1 MRCGNLECATLA
13 MVAKAVS
20 LNYNVNVDISGSYA
34 MTYKKQDPHTGKTS
48 YSITIPT
55 VDVLDQQHMRMVR
68 GYLDHEAGH
77 VRFTD
82 FDYLESLRDNPD
94 YVMSLSNIAED
105 IFVEREMGKRYV
117 GCEKNLRWLS
127 KHLFTENYD
136 KPSIVLL
143 KKIRNNLEL
152 HFQMFVK
159 HTMEYILYYM
169 RAKLVADL
177 SPFIPSEQKAVECL
191 APGLTKNLVPI
202 MEKWFPLL
210 TSTQNCCKFGKEMYE
225 AIKQYIQRPYAGH
238 DSAGTNPFKKSM
250 QDKVKNYASTS
261 KQIAEEMKD
270 MLREAAEFSFR
281 KTADGG
287 KQGTFTDIGKSAG
300 AELQAM
306 HDKFMNMF
314 EDRSSR
320 AFIAHSV
327 PPLSLFA
334 KGDQMPPKFV
344 TKAMSITA
352 QLDAQ
357 LSGLMQSIVLNRG
370 GYTSRGKLD
379 PRKVYRLNV
388 NNPRVF
394 YRKEE
399 RLKFNAQVVILADCS
414 GSMQQGQREMMASI
428 STYALA
434 RSLRK
439 IPGIRT
445 DVYYYSAVTFE
456 RALSQSDHIS
466 RFSRM
471 QASGG
476 TPTGSAVENALSFFN
491 YWDDSRKIILL
502 ITDGEAQD
510 MEYLRY
516 VLQVASRNNV
526 EVFGVG
532 IDCGAIEEV
541 SEQIKD
547 CKVIKHIRELPAAMF
562 AMLRKALV
570 R

>member
-20 LNYNVNVDISGSYA
+20 LNYNVDVDISGSNA
-34 MTYKKQDPHTGKTS
+34 MTYQKQDPYTGKTS
-48 YSITIPT
+48 YSISIPT
-55 VDVLDQQHMRMVR
+55 VDVLDKQHMRMVR

-82 FDYLESLRDNPD
+82 FTLLESLRDD
-94 YVMSLSNIAED
+94 VAYVMSFINIAED
-105 IFVEREMGKRYV
+105 IYVEREMGKRYV

-127 KHLFTENYD
+127 KHLFTENYE
-136 KPSIVLL
+136 KPNLVQLRKL
-143 KKIRNNLEL
+143 QNNLER
-152 HFQMFVK
+152 HFQMFVV
-159 HTMEYILYYM
+159 HTMNYILYYM

-177 SPFIPSEQKAVECL
+177 SPFIPSEQQAVECL

-202 MEKWFPLL
+202 MEKWFPIL
-210 TSTQNCCKFGKEMYE
+210 TSTYASCQFSKEMYE
-225 AIKQYIQRPYAGH
+225 AIKQYIKRPYAGH

-250 QDKVKNYASTS
+250 QDKVKNYANTP

-270 MLREAAEFSFR
+270 MLEEAAEFSFR
-281 KTADGG
+281 KWADDW
-287 KQGTFTDIGKSAG
+287 QQSTFTDIGKSAG
-300 AELQAM
+300 AELKIM
-306 HDKFMNMF
+306 HDKFIGMF
-314 EDRSSR
+314 EDKSSR
-320 AFIAHSV
+320 TFLTHSV
-327 PPLSLFA
+327 PPLSLYT
-334 KGDQMPPKFV
+334 KGDKIPSNFV

-370 GYTSRGKLD
+370 GHTSRGKLD

-414 GSMQQGQREMMASI
+414 GSMQGQREMMASI

-532 IDCGAIEEV
+532 IDCNSIEEV

-547 CKVIKHIRELPAAMF
+547 CKVIKNIRELPAAMF

>member
-20 LNYNVNVDISGSYA
+20 LNYNVDVDISGSNA
-34 MTYKKQDPHTGKTS
+34 MTYQKQDPYTGKTS
-48 YSITIPT
+48 YSISIPT
-55 VDVLDQQHMRMVR
+55 VDVLDKQHMRMVR

-82 FDYLESLRDNPD
+82 FTLLESLRDDPA
-94 YVMSLSNIAED
+94 YVMSLINIAED
-105 IFVEREMGKRYV
+105 IYVEREMGKRYV

-136 KPSIVLL
+136 KPNLVHLRKL
-143 KKIRNNLEL
+143 RNNLEL
-152 HFQMFVK
+152 HFQLFVM
-159 HTMEYILYYM
+159 HVMNYTLYYM

-177 SPFIPSEQKAVECL
+177 SPFIPSEQQAVECL

-202 MEKWFPLL
+202 MEKWFPIL
-210 TSTQNCCKFGKEMYE
+210 TSTYASCQFSKEMYE
-225 AIKQYIQRPYAGH
+225 AIKQYIKRPYAGH

-250 QDKVKNYASTS
+250 QDKVKNYANTP

-270 MLREAAEFSFR
+270 MLEEAAEFSFR
-281 KTADGG
+281 KWADGW
-287 KQGTFTDIGKSAG
+287 QQSTFTDIGKSAG
-300 AELQAM
+300 AELKIM
-306 HDKFMNMF
+306 HDKFIGMF
-314 EDRSSR
+314 EDKSSR
-320 AFIAHSV
+320 TFLTHSV
-327 PPLSLFA
+327 PPLSLYT
-334 KGDQMPPKFV
+334 KGDKIPSNFV

-370 GYTSRGKLD
+370 GHTSRGKLD

-414 GSMQQGQREMMASI
+414 GSMQGQREAMASI

-532 IDCGAIEEV
+532 IDCNSIEEV

-547 CKVIKHIRELPAAMF
+547 CKVIKNIRELPAAMF

>member
-20 LNYNVNVDISGSYA
+20 LNYNVDVDISGSNA
-34 MTYKKQDPHTGKTS
+34 MTYQKQDPYTGKTS
-48 YSITIPT
+48 YSISIPT
-55 VDVLDQQHMRMVR
+55 VDVLDKQHMRMVR

-82 FDYLESLRDNPD
+82 FTLLESLRDDPA
-94 YVMSLSNIAED
+94 YVMSLINIAED
-105 IFVEREMGKRYV
+105 IYVEREMGKRYV

-136 KPSIVLL
+136 KPNLVHLRKL
-143 KKIRNNLEL
+143 RNNLEL
-152 HFQMFVK
+152 HFQLFVM
-159 HTMEYILYYM
+159 HVMNYTLYYM

-177 SPFIPSEQKAVECL
+177 SPFIPSEQQAVECL

-202 MEKWFPLL
+202 MEKWFPIL
-210 TSTQNCCKFGKEMYE
+210 TSTYASCQFSKEMYE
-225 AIKQYIQRPYAGH
+225 AIKQYIKRPYAGH

-250 QDKVKNYASTS
+250 QDKVKNYANTP

-270 MLREAAEFSFR
+270 MLEEAAKFSFR
-281 KTADGG
+281 KWADGW
-287 KQGTFTDIGKSAG
+287 QQSTFTDIGKSAG
-300 AELQAM
+300 AELQAI

-370 GYTSRGKLD
+370 GHTSRGKLD

-414 GSMQQGQREMMASI
+414 GSMQGQREMMASI

-471 QASGG
+471 QTSGG

-502 ITDGEAQD
+502 VTDGEAQD

-516 VLQVASRNNV
+516 VLQVAARNNV

>member
-20 LNYNVNVDISGSYA
+20 LNYNVDVDISGSNA
-34 MTYKKQDPHTGKTS
+34 MTYQKQDPYTGKTS
-48 YSITIPT
+48 YSISIPT
-55 VDVLDQQHMRMVR
+55 VDVLDKQHMRMVR

-82 FDYLESLRDNPD
+82 FTLLESLRDDPE
-94 YVMSLSNIAED
+94 YVMSFINIAED
-105 IFVEREMGKRYV
+105 IYVEREMGKRYI

-136 KPSIVLL
+136 KPSIAFLR
-143 KKIRNNLEL
+143 KIQNNLEL
-152 HFQMFVK
+152 HFQMFVR
-159 HTMEYILYYM
+159 HVMNYTLYYL

-177 SPFIPSEQKAVECL
+177 SPFIPSEQQAVECL

-202 MEKWFPLL
+202 MEKWFPIL
-210 TSTQNCCKFGKEMYE
+210 TSTYASCQFSKEMYE
-225 AIKQYIQRPYAGH
+225 AIKQYIKRPYAGH

-250 QDKVKNYASTS
+250 QDKVKNYANTP
-261 KQIAEEMKD
+261 KQIAEEMKG
-270 MLREAAEFSFR
+270 MLEEAAEFSFR
-281 KTADGG
+281 KRVDDW
-287 KQGTFTDIGKSAG
+287 QQSTFTDIGKSAG
-300 AELQAM
+300 AELKIM
-306 HDKFMNMF
+306 HDKFIGMF
-314 EDRSSR
+314 KDRSSR
-320 AFIAHSV
+320 TFIAQSV
-327 PPLSLFA
+327 PPLSLYT
-334 KGDQMPPKFV
+334 KGDKIPPNFV

-370 GYTSRGKLD
+370 GHTSRGKLD

-414 GSMQQGQREMMASI
+414 GSMQGQREMMASI

-476 TPTGSAVENALSFFN
+476 TPTGSAVENALNFFN

-502 ITDGEAQD
+502 VTDGEAQD

-516 VLQVASRNNV
+516 VLQVAARNNV

>member
-1 MRCGNLECATLA
+1 MRYGNLECVTLA

-20 LNYNVNVDISGSYA
+20 LNYNVDVDISGSNA
-34 MTYKKQDPHTGKTS
+34 MTYQKQDPYTGKTS
-48 YSITIPT
+48 YSISIPT
-55 VDVLDQQHMRMVR
+55 VDVLDKQHMRMVR

-82 FDYLESLRDNPD
+82 FTLLESLRDDPE
-94 YVMSLSNIAED
+94 YVMSFVNIAED

-127 KHLFTENYD
+127 KHLFTENYS
-136 KPSIVLL
+136 KPNLVQLRKL
-143 KKIRNNLEL
+143 RNDLEL
-152 HFQMFVK
+152 HFQMFVTY
-159 HTMEYILYYM
+159 TMNYILYYM
-169 RAKLVADL
+169 RAKLVAEL
-177 SPFIPSEQKAVECL
+177 SPFISSEQQAVECL

-202 MEKWFPLL
+202 MEKWFPILA
-210 TSTQNCCKFGKEMYE
+210 STHDSCQFGREMYE
-225 AIKQYIQRPYAGH
+225 AIKQYIKRPYAGH
-238 DSAGTNPFKKSM
+238 DPADSHSFKKSI
-250 QDKVKNYASTS
+250 QDKVKNYANTP

-270 MLREAAEFSFR
+270 MLEEAAEFSFR
-281 KTADGG
+281 KCADGW
-287 KQGTFTDIGKSAG
+287 QQSSYTDIGKSAG
-300 AELQAM
+300 IELRAM
-306 HDKFMNMF
+306 HDKFIGMF
-314 EDRSSR
+314 EGKSNRT
-320 AFIAHSV
+320 FIAHSV

-370 GYTSRGKLD
+370 GHTSRGKLD

-414 GSMQQGQREMMASI
+414 GSMQGQREMMASI

-502 ITDGEAQD
+502 VTDGEAQD

-516 VLQVASRNNV
+516 VLQVAARNNV

>member
-1 MRCGNLECATLA
+1 MRYGNLECVTLA

-20 LNYNVNVDISGSYA
+20 LNYNVDVDISGSNA
-34 MTYKKQDPHTGKTS
+34 MTYQKQDPYTGKTS
-48 YSITIPT
+48 YSISIPT
-55 VDVLDQQHMRMVR
+55 VDVLDKQHMRMVR

-82 FDYLESLRDNPD
+82 FTLLESLRDDPE
-94 YVMSLSNIAED
+94 YVMSFVNIAED

-127 KHLFTENYD
+127 KHLFTENYS
-136 KPSIVLL
+136 KPNLVQLRKL
-143 KKIRNNLEL
+143 RNDLEL
-152 HFQMFVK
+152 HFQMFVTY
-159 HTMEYILYYM
+159 TMNYILYYM
-169 RAKLVADL
+169 RAKLVAEL
-177 SPFIPSEQKAVECL
+177 SPFISSEQQAVECL

-202 MEKWFPLL
+202 MEKWFPILA
-210 TSTQNCCKFGKEMYE
+210 STHDSCQFGREMYE
-225 AIKQYIQRPYAGH
+225 AIKQYIKRPYAGH
-238 DSAGTNPFKKSM
+238 DPADSHSFKKSI
-250 QDKVKNYASTS
+250 QDKVKNYANTP

-270 MLREAAEFSFR
+270 MLEEAAEFSFR
-281 KTADGG
+281 KCADGW
-287 KQGTFTDIGKSAG
+287 QQSSYTDIGKSAG
-300 AELQAM
+300 IELRAM
-306 HDKFMNMF
+306 HDKFIGMF
-314 EDRSSR
+314 EGKSNRT
-320 AFIAHSV
+320 FIAHSV

-370 GYTSRGKLD
+370 GHTSRGKLD

-414 GSMQQGQREMMASI
+414 GSMQGQREMMASI

-502 ITDGEAQD
+502 VTDGEAQD

-516 VLQVASRNNV
+516 VLQVAVRNNV

>member
-20 LNYNVNVDISGSYA
+20 LNYNVDVDISGSNA
-34 MTYKKQDPHTGKTS
+34 MTYQKQDPYTGKTS
-48 YSITIPT
+48 YSISIPT
-55 VDVLDQQHMRMVR
+55 VDVLDKQHMRMVR

-82 FDYLESLRDNPD
+82 FTLLESLHDDPA
-94 YVMSLSNIAED
+94 YVMSLINIAED
-105 IFVEREMGKRYV
+105 IYVEREMGKRYV

-136 KPSIVLL
+136 KPNLVHLRKL
-143 KKIRNNLEL
+143 RNNLER
-152 HFQMFVK
+152 HFQLFIMHVMNY
-159 HTMEYILYYM
+159 TLYYM

-177 SPFIPSEQKAVECL
+177 SPFIPSEQQAVECL

-202 MEKWFPLL
+202 MEKWFPIL
-210 TSTQNCCKFGKEMYE
+210 TSTYASCQFSKEMYE
-225 AIKQYIQRPYAGH
+225 AIKQYIKRPYAGH

-250 QDKVKNYASTS
+250 QDKVKNYANTP

-270 MLREAAEFSFR
+270 MLEEAAEFSFR
-281 KTADGG
+281 KWTDGR
-287 KQGTFTDIGKSAG
+287 QQSTFTDIGKSAG
-300 AELQAM
+300 AELKIM
-306 HDKFMNMF
+306 HDKFIGMF
-314 EDRSSR
+314 EDKSSR
-320 AFIAHSV
+320 PFIARSV
-327 PPLSLFA
+327 PPLSLYT
-334 KGDQMPPKFV
+334 KGDKIPSNFV

-370 GYTSRGKLD
+370 GHTSRGKLD

-414 GSMQQGQREMMASI
+414 GSMQGQREAMASI

-516 VLQVASRNNV
+516 VLQVAARNNV

>member
-20 LNYNVNVDISGSYA
+20 LNYNVDVDISGSNA
-34 MTYKKQDPHTGKTS
+34 MTYQKQDPYTGKTS

-55 VDVLDQQHMRMVR
+55 VDVLDKQHMRMVR

-82 FDYLESLRDNPD
+82 FTLLESLRDDPA
-94 YVMSLSNIAED
+94 YVMSLINIAED
-105 IFVEREMGKRYV
+105 IYVEREMGKRYV

-136 KPSIVLL
+136 KPSIALL
-143 KKIRNNLEL
+143 RKIQNNLEL
-152 HFQMFVK
+152 HFQMFVR
-159 HTMEYILYYM
+159 HVMNYTLYYL

-177 SPFIPSEQKAVECL
+177 FPFVPSEQKAVECL

-202 MEKWFPLL
+202 MEKWFPIL
-210 TSTQNCCKFGKEMYE
+210 TSTYASCQFSKEMYE

-238 DSAGTNPFKKSM
+238 DPADSHSFKKSL
-250 QDKVKNYASTS
+250 QDKVKNYVNSP
-261 KQIAEEMKD
+261 KKIAEEMKD

-281 KTADGG
+281 ENADAG
-287 KQGTFTDIGKSAG
+287 KQATFTDIGKSAG

-306 HDKFMNMF
+306 HNKFMNMF
-314 EDRSSR
+314 EDRSRR
-320 AFIAHSV
+320 AFIVRSV

-334 KGDQMPPKFV
+334 KGDRMPFGFV

-370 GYTSRGKLD
+370 GSTPRGKLR
-379 PRKVYRLNV
+379 PRKVRPLDV
-388 NNPRVF
+388 HNPRVF
-394 YRKEE
+394 SRKGGPAD
-399 RLKFNAQVVILADCS
+399 FTAPGITPAQRP
-414 GSMQQGQREMMASI
+414 GSRQGQREMMASI

-502 ITDGEAQD
+502 VTDGEAQD

-516 VLQVASRNNV
+516 VLQVAARNNV

>member
-20 LNYNVNVDISGSYA
+20 LNYNVDVDISGSNA
-34 MTYKKQDPHTGKTS
+34 MTYQKQDPYTGKTS

-55 VDVLDQQHMRMVR
+55 VDVLDKQHMRMVR

-82 FDYLESLRDNPD
+82 FTLLESLRDDPA
-94 YVMSLSNIAED
+94 YVMSLINIAED
-105 IFVEREMGKRYV
+105 IYVEREMGKRYV

-136 KPSIVLL
+136 KPNLVQLRKL
-143 KKIRNNLEL
+143 QNNLER
-152 HFQMFVK
+152 HFQKFVV
-159 HTMEYILYYM
+159 HTMNYILYYM

-177 SPFIPSEQKAVECL
+177 SPFIPSEQQAVECL

-202 MEKWFPLL
+202 MEKWFPIL
-210 TSTQNCCKFGKEMYE
+210 TSTYASCQFSKEMYE
-225 AIKQYIQRPYAGH
+225 AIKQYIQHPYAGH
-238 DSAGTNPFKKSM
+238 DPADSHSFKKSL
-250 QDKVKNYASTS
+250 QDKVKNYVNSP
-261 KQIAEEMKD
+261 KKIAEEMKD

-281 KTADGG
+281 KWADGW
-287 KQGTFTDIGKSAG
+287 QQSIFTDIGKSAG
-300 AELQAM
+300 AELKVM
-306 HDKFMNMF
+306 HDKFIGMF
-314 EDRSSR
+314 EDTSNRTSL
-320 AFIAHSV
+320 AHSV
-327 PPLSLFA
+327 PPLSLYT
-334 KGDQMPPKFV
+334 KGDKIPSNFV

-414 GSMQQGQREMMASI
+414 GSMQGQREMMASI

-502 ITDGEAQD
+502 VTDGEAQD

-516 VLQVASRNNV
+516 VLQVAARNNV

>member
-20 LNYNVNVDISGSYA
+20 LNYNVDVDISGSNA
-34 MTYKKQDPHTGKTS
+34 MTYQKQDPYTGKTS
-48 YSITIPT
+48 YSISIPT
-55 VDVLDQQHMRMVR
+55 VDVLDKQHMRMVR

-82 FDYLESLRDNPD
+82 FTLLESLHDDPA
-94 YVMSLSNIAED
+94 YVMSLINIAED
-105 IFVEREMGKRYV
+105 IYVEREMGKRYV

-136 KPSIVLL
+136 KPNLVHLRKL
-143 KKIRNNLEL
+143 RNNLER
-152 HFQMFVK
+152 HFQLFVM
-159 HTMEYILYYM
+159 HVMNYTLYYM

-177 SPFIPSEQKAVECL
+177 SPFIPSEQQAVECL

-202 MEKWFPLL
+202 MEKWFPIL
-210 TSTQNCCKFGKEMYE
+210 TSTYASCQFSKEMYE
-225 AIKQYIQRPYAGH
+225 AIKQYIKRPYAGH

-250 QDKVKNYASTS
+250 QDKVKNYANTP

-270 MLREAAEFSFR
+270 MLEEAAEFSFR
-281 KTADGG
+281 KWADGR
-287 KQGTFTDIGKSAG
+287 QQSTFTDIGKSAG
-300 AELQAM
+300 AELKIM
-306 HDKFMNMF
+306 HDKFIGMF
-314 EDRSSR
+314 EDKNSR
-320 AFIAHSV
+320 PFIARSV
-327 PPLSLFA
+327 PPLSLYT
-334 KGDQMPPKFV
+334 KGDKIPSNFV

-370 GYTSRGKLD
+370 GHTSRGKLD

-414 GSMQQGQREMMASI
+414 GSMQGQREAMASI

-516 VLQVASRNNV
+516 VLQVAARNNV

>member
-20 LNYNVNVDISGSYA
+20 LNYNVDVDISGSNA
-34 MTYKKQDPHTGKTS
+34 MTYQKQDPYTGKTS
-48 YSITIPT
+48 YSISIPT
-55 VDVLDQQHMRMVR
+55 VDVLDKQHMRMVR

-82 FDYLESLRDNPD
+82 FTLLESLRDDPA
-94 YVMSLSNIAED
+94 YVMSLINIAED
-105 IFVEREMGKRYV
+105 IYVEREMGKRYV

-127 KHLFTENYD
+127 KHLFTENYE
-136 KPSIVLL
+136 KPNLVQLRKL
-143 KKIRNNLEL
+143 QNNLAR
-152 HFQMFVK
+152 HFQMFVV
-159 HTMEYILYYM
+159 HTMNYILYYM

-177 SPFIPSEQKAVECL
+177 SPFIPSEQQAVECL

-202 MEKWFPLL
+202 MEKWFPIL
-210 TSTQNCCKFGKEMYE
+210 TSTYASCQFSKEMYE
-225 AIKQYIQRPYAGH
+225 AIKQYIKRPYAGH

-250 QDKVKNYASTS
+250 QDKVKNYANTP

-270 MLREAAEFSFR
+270 MLEEAAEFSFR
-281 KTADGG
+281 KWDDGW
-287 KQGTFTDIGKSAG
+287 QQSTFTDIGKSAG

-306 HDKFMNMF
+306 HNKFIGMFKDK
-314 EDRSSR
+314 SSR
-320 AFIAHSV
+320 TFLAHSV
-327 PPLSLFA
+327 PPLSLYT
-334 KGDQMPPKFV
+334 KGDKIPSNFV

-370 GYTSRGKLD
+370 GHTSRGKLD

-414 GSMQQGQREMMASI
+414 GSMQGQREEMASI

-502 ITDGEAQD
+502 VTDGETQD

-516 VLQVASRNNV
+516 VLQVAARNNV

>member
-20 LNYNVNVDISGSYA
+20 LNYNVDVDISGSNA
-34 MTYKKQDPHTGKTS
+34 MTYQKQDPYTGKTS
-48 YSITIPT
+48 YSISIPT
-55 VDVLDQQHMRMVR
+55 VDVLDKQHMRMVR

-82 FDYLESLRDNPD
+82 FTLLESLRDD
-94 YVMSLSNIAED
+94 VAYVMSFINIAED
-105 IFVEREMGKRYV
+105 IYVEREMGKRYV

-127 KHLFTENYD
+127 KHLFTENYE
-136 KPSIVLL
+136 KPNLVQLRKL
-143 KKIRNNLEL
+143 QNNLER
-152 HFQMFVK
+152 HFQMFVV
-159 HTMEYILYYM
+159 HTMNYILYYM

-177 SPFIPSEQKAVECL
+177 SPFIPSEQQAVECL

-202 MEKWFPLL
+202 MEKWFPIL
-210 TSTQNCCKFGKEMYE
+210 TSTYASCQFSKEMYE
-225 AIKQYIQRPYAGH
+225 AIKQYIKRPYAGH

-250 QDKVKNYASTS
+250 QDKVKNYANTP

-270 MLREAAEFSFR
+270 MLEEAAEFSFR
-281 KTADGG
+281 KWADGW
-287 KQGTFTDIGKSAG
+287 QQSTFTDIGKSAG
-300 AELQAM
+300 AELKIM
-306 HDKFMNMF
+306 HDKFIGMF
-314 EDRSSR
+314 EDKSSR
-320 AFIAHSV
+320 TFLTHSV
-327 PPLSLFA
+327 PPLSLYT
-334 KGDQMPPKFV
+334 KGDKIPSNFV

-370 GYTSRGKLD
+370 GHTSRGKLD
-379 PRKVYRLNV
+379 PWKVYRLNV

-414 GSMQQGQREMMASI
+414 GSMQGQREMMASI

-532 IDCGAIEEV
+532 IDCNSIEEV

-547 CKVIKHIRELPAAMF
+547 CKVIKNIRELPAAMF

>member
-20 LNYNVNVDISGSYA
+20 LNYNVDVDISGSNA
-34 MTYKKQDPHTGKTS
+34 MPYQKQDPYTGKAS

-55 VDVLDQQHMRMVR
+55 VDVLDKQHMRMVR

-82 FDYLESLRDNPD
+82 FTLLESLRDDPA
-94 YVMSLSNIAED
+94 YVMSLINIAED
-105 IFVEREMGKRYV
+105 IYVEREMGKRYV

-136 KPSIVLL
+136 KPNLVHLRKL
-143 KKIRNNLEL
+143 RNNLAL
-152 HFQMFVK
+152 HFQLFVM
-159 HTMEYILYYM
+159 HVINYTLYYM

-177 SPFIPSEQKAVECL
+177 SPFIPSEQQAVECL

-202 MEKWFPLL
+202 MEKWFPIL
-210 TSTQNCCKFGKEMYE
+210 TSTYASCQFSKEMYE
-225 AIKQYIQRPYAGH
+225 AVKQYIKRPYAGH
-238 DSAGTNPFKKSM
+238 DPTGTNPFKKSM
-250 QDKVKNYASTS
+250 QDNVKNYANTP

-270 MLREAAEFSFR
+270 MLEEAAEFSFR
-281 KTADGG
+281 KWADGW
-287 KQGTFTDIGKSAG
+287 QQSTFTDIGKSAG

-306 HDKFMNMF
+306 HNKFMNMF
-314 EDRSSR
+314 EDRSRR
-320 AFIAHSV
+320 AGSV
-327 PPLSLFA
+327 PPLSLYT
-334 KGDQMPPKFV
+334 KGDKIPSNFV

-370 GYTSRGKLD
+370 GHTSRGKLD

-414 GSMQQGQREMMASI
+414 GSMQGQREEMASI

-476 TPTGSAVENALSFFN
+476 TPTGSAVENALNFFN
-491 YWDDSRKIILL
+491 YWDGSRKIILL
-502 ITDGEAQD
+502 VTDGEAQD

>member
-20 LNYNVNVDISGSYA
+20 LNYNVDVDISGSNA
-34 MTYKKQDPHTGKTS
+34 MTYQKQDPYTGKTS
-48 YSITIPT
+48 YSISIPT
-55 VDVLDQQHMRMVR
+55 VDVLDKQHMRMVR

-82 FDYLESLRDNPD
+82 FTLLESLRDDPA
-94 YVMSLSNIAED
+94 YVMSLINIAED
-105 IFVEREMGKRYV
+105 IYVEREMGKRYV

-127 KHLFTENYD
+127 KHLFTENYE
-136 KPSIVLL
+136 KPNLVQLRKL
-143 KKIRNNLEL
+143 QNNLEL
-152 HFQMFVK
+152 HFQLFVM
-159 HTMEYILYYM
+159 HVMNYTLYYM

-177 SPFIPSEQKAVECL
+177 SPFIPSEQQAVECL

-202 MEKWFPLL
+202 MEKWFPIL
-210 TSTQNCCKFGKEMYE
+210 TSTYASCQFSKEMYE
-225 AIKQYIQRPYAGH
+225 AIKQYIKRPYAGH

-250 QDKVKNYASTS
+250 QDKVKNYANTP

-270 MLREAAEFSFR
+270 MLEEAAEFSFR
-281 KTADGG
+281 KWADGW
-287 KQGTFTDIGKSAG
+287 QQSTFTDIGKSAG
-300 AELQAM
+300 AELKIM
-306 HDKFMNMF
+306 HDKFIGMF
-314 EDRSSR
+314 EDKSSR
-320 AFIAHSV
+320 TFLTHPV

-334 KGDQMPPKFV
+334 KGDRMPFSFV

-370 GYTSRGKLD
+370 GHTSRGKLD

-414 GSMQQGQREMMASI
+414 GSMQGQREEMASI

-502 ITDGEAQD
+502 VTDGEAQD

-516 VLQVASRNNV
+516 VLQVAARNNV

>member
-1 MRCGNLECATLA
+1 MRYGNLECVTLA

-20 LNYNVNVDISGSYA
+20 LNYNVDVDISGSNA
-34 MTYKKQDPHTGKTS
+34 MTYQKQDPYTGKTS
-48 YSITIPT
+48 YSISIPT
-55 VDVLDQQHMRMVR
+55 VDVLDKQHMRMVR

-82 FDYLESLRDNPD
+82 FTLLESLRDDPE
-94 YVMSLSNIAED
+94 YVMSFVNIAED

-127 KHLFTENYD
+127 KHLFTENYS
-136 KPSIVLL
+136 KPNLVQLRKL
-143 KKIRNNLEL
+143 RNDLEL
-152 HFQMFVK
+152 HFQMFVTY
-159 HTMEYILYYM
+159 TMNYILYYM
-169 RAKLVADL
+169 RAKLVAEL
-177 SPFIPSEQKAVECL
+177 SPFISSEQQAVECL

-202 MEKWFPLL
+202 MEKWFPILA
-210 TSTQNCCKFGKEMYE
+210 STHDSCQFGREMYE
-225 AIKQYIQRPYAGH
+225 AIKQYIKRPYAGH
-238 DSAGTNPFKKSM
+238 DPADSHSFKKSI
-250 QDKVKNYASTS
+250 QDKVKNYANTP

-270 MLREAAEFSFR
+270 MLEEAAEFSFR
-281 KTADGG
+281 KCADGW
-287 KQGTFTDIGKSAG
+287 QQSSYTDIGKSAG
-300 AELQAM
+300 IELRAM
-306 HDKFMNMF
+306 HDKFIGMF
-314 EDRSSR
+314 EGKSNRT
-320 AFIAHSV
+320 FIAHSV

-370 GYTSRGKLD
+370 GHTSRGKLD

-414 GSMQQGQREMMASI
+414 GSMQEQREEMASI

-502 ITDGEAQD
+502 VTDGEAQD

-516 VLQVASRNNV
+516 VLQVAARNNV

>member
-1 MRCGNLECATLA
+1 MRYGNLECVTLA

-20 LNYNVNVDISGSYA
+20 LNYNVDVDISGSNA
-34 MTYKKQDPHTGKTS
+34 MTYQKQDPYTGKTS
-48 YSITIPT
+48 YSISIPT
-55 VDVLDQQHMRMVR
+55 VDVLDKQHMRMVR

-82 FDYLESLRDNPD
+82 FTLLESLRDDPE
-94 YVMSLSNIAED
+94 YVMSFVNIAED

-127 KHLFTENYD
+127 KHLFTENYS
-136 KPSIVLL
+136 KPNLVQLRKL
-143 KKIRNNLEL
+143 RNDLEL
-152 HFQMFVK
+152 HFQMFVTY
-159 HTMEYILYYM
+159 TMNYILYYM
-169 RAKLVADL
+169 RAKLVAEL
-177 SPFIPSEQKAVECL
+177 SPFISSEQQAVECL

-202 MEKWFPLL
+202 MEKWFPILA
-210 TSTQNCCKFGKEMYE
+210 STHDSCQFGREMYE
-225 AIKQYIQRPYAGH
+225 AIKQYIKRPYAGH
-238 DSAGTNPFKKSM
+238 DPADSHSFKKSI
-250 QDKVKNYASTS
+250 QDKVKNYANTP

-270 MLREAAEFSFR
+270 MLEEAAEFSFH
-281 KTADGG
+281 KCADGW
-287 KQGTFTDIGKSAG
+287 QQSSYTDIGKSAG
-300 AELQAM
+300 IELRAM
-306 HDKFMNMF
+306 HGKFIGMF
-314 EDRSSR
+314 KGKSNRT
-320 AFIAHSV
+320 FIAHSV

-370 GYTSRGKLD
+370 GHTSRGKLD

-414 GSMQQGQREMMASI
+414 GSMQGQREEMASI

-502 ITDGEAQD
+502 VTDGEAQD

-516 VLQVASRNNV
+516 VLQVAARNNV

>member
-20 LNYNVNVDISGSYA
+20 LNYNVDVDISGSNA
-34 MTYKKQDPHTGKTS
+34 MTYKKQDPYTGKTS
-48 YSITIPT
+48 YSISIPT
-55 VDVLDQQHMRMVR
+55 VDVLDKQHMRMVR

-82 FDYLESLRDNPD
+82 FTLLESLRDDPA
-94 YVMSLSNIAED
+94 YVMLLINIAED
-105 IFVEREMGKRYV
+105 IYVEREMGKRYV

-136 KPSIVLL
+136 KPNLVHLREL
-143 KKIRNNLEL
+143 RNNLAL
-152 HFQMFVK
+152 HFQLFVM
-159 HTMEYILYYM
+159 HVMNYTLYYM

-177 SPFIPSEQKAVECL
+177 SPFIPSEQQAVECL

-202 MEKWFPLL
+202 MEKWFPIL
-210 TSTQNCCKFGKEMYE
+210 TSTYASCQFGKEMYE
-225 AIKQYIQRPYAGH
+225 AVKQYIKRPYAGH

-250 QDKVKNYASTS
+250 QDNVKNYANTP

-270 MLREAAEFSFR
+270 MLEEAAEFSFR
-281 KTADGG
+281 KWADGW
-287 KQGTFTDIGKSAG
+287 QQSTFMDIGKSAG

-306 HDKFMNMF
+306 HNKFMNMF
-314 EDRSSR
+314 EDRSRR
-320 AFIAHSV
+320 AHPV
-327 PPLSLFA
+327 PPLSLYT
-334 KGDQMPPKFV
+334 KGDKIPSNFV

-370 GYTSRGKLD
+370 GHTSRGKLD

-414 GSMQQGQREMMASI
+414 GSMQGQREEMASI

-502 ITDGEAQD
+502 VTDGEAQD

-516 VLQVASRNNV
+516 VLQVAARNNV

>member
-20 LNYNVNVDISGSYA
+20 LNYNVDVDISGSNA
-34 MTYKKQDPHTGKTS
+34 MTYKKQDPRTGKES

-55 VDVLDQQHMRMVR
+55 VDVLDKQHMRMAR

-77 VRFTD
+77 VRFSD
-82 FDYLESLRDNPD
+82 FTLLESLHDDPE
-94 YVMSLSNIAED
+94 YVMSFVNIAED

-127 KHLFTENYD
+127 KHLFTENYS
-136 KPSIVLL
+136 KPNLVQLRKL
-143 KKIRNNLEL
+143 RNDLEL
-152 HFQMFVK
+152 HFQMFV
-159 HTMEYILYYM
+159 TYTTNYILYYM

-177 SPFIPSEQKAVECL
+177 SPFIQSEQQAVECL

-202 MEKWFPLL
+202 MEKWFPILA
-210 TSTQNCCKFGKEMYE
+210 STHDSCQFGREMYE
-225 AIKQYIQRPYAGH
+225 AIKQYIKRPYAGH
-238 DSAGTNPFKKSM
+238 DPVDSHSFKKSI
-250 QDKVKNYASTS
+250 QDKVKNYANTP

-270 MLREAAEFSFR
+270 MLEEAAEFSFR
-281 KTADGG
+281 KCADGW
-287 KQGTFTDIGKSAG
+287 QQSSYTDIGKSAG
-300 AELQAM
+300 IELRAM
-306 HDKFMNMF
+306 HDKFIGMF
-314 EDRSSR
+314 EGKSNRT
-320 AFIAHSV
+320 FIAHSV
-327 PPLSLFA
+327 PPLSLYT
-334 KGDQMPPKFV
+334 KGDKIPSNFV

-357 LSGLMQSIVLNRG
+357 LSGLMQSLVLNRG
-370 GYTSRGKLD
+370 GHTSRGKLD

-414 GSMQQGQREMMASI
+414 GSMQGQREEMASI

-516 VLQVASRNNV
+516 VLQVAARNNV

>member
-20 LNYNVNVDISGSYA
+20 LNYNVDVDISGSNA
-34 MTYKKQDPHTGKTS
+34 MTYQKQDPYTGKTS
-48 YSITIPT
+48 YSISIPT
-55 VDVLDQQHMRMVR
+55 VDVLDKQHMRMVR

-82 FDYLESLRDNPD
+82 FTLLESLRDDPA
-94 YVMSLSNIAED
+94 YVMSLINIAED
-105 IFVEREMGKRYV
+105 IYVEREMGKRYV

-136 KPSIVLL
+136 KPNLVHLRKL
-143 KKIRNNLEL
+143 RNNLEL
-152 HFQMFVK
+152 HFQLFVM
-159 HTMEYILYYM
+159 HVMNYTLYYM

-177 SPFIPSEQKAVECL
+177 SPFIPSEQQAVECL

-202 MEKWFPLL
+202 MEKWFPIL
-210 TSTQNCCKFGKEMYE
+210 TSTYASCQFSKEMYE
-225 AIKQYIQRPYAGH
+225 AIKQYIKRPYAGH

-250 QDKVKNYASTS
+250 QDKVKNYANTP

-270 MLREAAEFSFR
+270 MLEEAAEFSFR
-281 KTADGG
+281 KWADGW
-287 KQGTFTDIGKSAG
+287 QQSTFTDIGKSAG
-300 AELQAM
+300 AELHAM
-306 HDKFMNMF
+306 HNKFIGMFKDKS
-314 EDRSSR
+314 RR

-327 PPLSLFA
+327 PPLSLSA
-334 KGDQMPPKFV
+334 KGDRMPFSFV

-370 GYTSRGKLD
+370 GHTSRGKLD

-414 GSMQQGQREMMASI
+414 GSMQGQREMMASI

-466 RFSRM
+466 RFSMM

-516 VLQVASRNNV
+516 VLQVAARNNV

-532 IDCGAIEEV
+532 IDCDAIEEV

>member
-20 LNYNVNVDISGSYA
+20 LNYNVDVDISGSNA
-34 MTYKKQDPHTGKTS
+34 MTYQKQDPYTGKTS
-48 YSITIPT
+48 YSISIPT
-55 VDVLDQQHMRMVR
+55 VDVLDKQHMRMVR

-82 FDYLESLRDNPD
+82 FDYLESLRDDPE
-94 YVMSLSNIAED
+94 YVMSFVNIAED

-127 KHLFTENYD
+127 KHLFTENYS
-136 KPSIVLL
+136 KPNLVQLRKL
-143 KKIRNNLEL
+143 RNDLEL
-152 HFQMFVK
+152 HFQMFVTY
-159 HTMEYILYYM
+159 TMNYILYYM
-169 RAKLVADL
+169 RAKLVAEL
-177 SPFIPSEQKAVECL
+177 SPFISSEQQAVECL

-202 MEKWFPLL
+202 MEKWFPILA
-210 TSTQNCCKFGKEMYE
+210 STHDSCQFGREMYE
-225 AIKQYIQRPYAGH
+225 AIKQYIKRPYAGH
-238 DSAGTNPFKKSM
+238 DPADSHSFKKSI
-250 QDKVKNYASTS
+250 QDKVKNYANTP

-270 MLREAAEFSFR
+270 MLEEAAEFSFR
-281 KTADGG
+281 KCADGW
-287 KQGTFTDIGKSAG
+287 QQSSYTDIGKSAG
-300 AELQAM
+300 IELRAM
-306 HDKFMNMF
+306 HDKFIGMF
-314 EDRSSR
+314 EGKSNRT
-320 AFIAHSV
+320 FIAHSV

-370 GYTSRGKLD
+370 GHTSRGKLD

-414 GSMQQGQREMMASI
+414 GSMQGQREEMASI

-502 ITDGEAQD
+502 VTDGEAQD

-516 VLQVASRNNV
+516 VLQVAARNNV